1 MFAFNGFQIRNVII
15 VEIIYLLILIKAIYS
30 ESFIDMKKLSHND
43 YYFVILD
50 TGLYLYDSTI
60 ENCSLIY
67 QLNNGELNKE
77 NIGNNKI
84 NITELYNEQKAYI
97 FCLINKYLF
106 IFNEYNYKLI
116 NYSIKE
122 IAAFNNGEYYNL
134 MPYNIEN
141 NNISFII
148 AFNNDTNYLL
158 FYFYNFNLNEEINE
172 PKVII
177 FNNMNIQNKMIRCQ
191 INSNSTYI
199 ICFYYSIINSKNN
212 FYSQTFLIKDMDLI
226 KDRST
231 RILEDENLDVIKQIK
246 IANSLN
252 DKFFICFSND
262 ENPICIIND
271 NPYELYKFQ
280 KIGCENQRN
289 YSDRY
294 KVFYFKDPDNFML
307 VSIRELTTTLLN
319 SVNNSIVHCKNK
331 IFSRQYKEYSII
343 YNNVYQV
350 VNYTNFTNC
359 K

>member
-67 QLNNGELNKE
+67 QFNNEELNKE
-77 NIGNNKI
+77 NIEKNKI
-84 NITELYNEQKAYI
+84 NITELYNVQKAYI
-97 FCLINKYLF
+97 FCLINEYLF
-106 IFNEYNYKLI
+106 IFNEYNYKLL
-116 NYSIKE
+116 NYSINE
-122 IAAFNNGEYYNL
+122 IATFKNGEYYNL

-177 FNNMNIQNKMIRCQ
+177 FNNRNIKNKMIRCQ

-199 ICFYYSIINSKNN
+199 ICFYYSKINSKNN

-226 KDRST
+226 EDRST
-231 RILEDENLDVIKQIK
+231 RILENENLGIIKQIK

-252 DKFFICFSND
+252 DKFFICFLNG

-280 KIGCENQRN
+280 KIGCYQRN
-289 YSDRY
+289 YNDRY

-307 VSIRELTTTLLN
+307 VSIFRLTTTLLN
-319 SVNNSIVHCKNK
+319 SFNNSIILCKANN
-331 IFSRQYKEYSII
+331 FSTQSKGYSII
-343 YNNVYQV
+343 YNNL
-350 VNYTNFTNC
+350 FI
-359 K
+359 

>member
-1 MFAFNGFQIRNVII
+1 MFSFNGFQIRNIII
-15 VEIIYLLILIKAIYS
+15 VEIIYLLISIKAIYS

-50 TGLYLYDSTI
+50 TGLYLYDSMI
-60 ENCSLIY
+60 KNCSLIY
-67 QLNNGELNKE
+67 QFNNNEICTD
-77 NIGNNKI
+77 NIEKNKI

-97 FCLINKYLF
+97 FCLINEYLF
-106 IFNEYNYKLI
+106 IFNEYNYKLL

-199 ICFYYSIINSKNN
+199 ICFYYSIINSKNY
-212 FYSQTFLIKDMDLI
+212 FCSQTFRIKDMDLFEE
-226 KDRST
+226 KNST
-231 RILEDENLDVIKQIK
+231 VILENENLDVIKQIK
-246 IANSLN
+246 ISNSLN

-262 ENPICIIND
+262 KNPICIIND
-271 NPYELYKFQ
+271 NP
-280 KIGCENQRN
+280 
-289 YSDRY
+289 
-294 KVFYFKDPDNFML
+294 
-307 VSIRELTTTLLN
+307 
-319 SVNNSIVHCKNK
+319 
-331 IFSRQYKEYSII
+331 
-343 YNNVYQV
+343 
-350 VNYTNFTNC
+350 
-359 K
+359 